1 MQVGLVGYERMSSL
15 GIARGN
21 QALLSVIPSER
32 ELRQAA
38 HDIRTPLATVVQG
51 VDALLDLGDTD
62 GPRARHIFELLRR
75 NVLWMGTLLESST
88 AIKTSQRQEFDAALL
103 MSETASLMQPVLEAR
118 GQRVTIRSAGPVKL
132 RADHRGVARALVNL
146 LENASKYGPRG
157 DEIILSARR
166 RKAGTVL
173 AVHDHGPG
181 IPPGERRA
189 IFRAFY
195 RTARAKSSPEQG
207 YGLGLATVQEVAEAH
222 GGRAGVT
229 CAAGTTRVWIFLP
242 DRPESA

>member
-15 GIARGN
+15 GVADGN
-21 QALLSVIPSER
+21 QALLSVIPSGR

-75 NVLWMGTLLESST
+75 NVLWIGTLLEGST
-88 AIKTSQRQEFDAALL
+88 TTKTSARQEFDAIALIT
-103 MSETASLMQPVLEAR
+103 ETVSLMQPVLDAR
-118 GQRVTIRSAGPVKL
+118 DQKVTITGAARVKL
-132 RADHRGVARALVNL
+132 QADHRGVARALVNL

-157 DEIILSARR
+157 DEIVISARR
-166 RKAGTVL
+166 RKAGTVIS
-173 AVHDHGPG
+173 VHDHGPG
-181 IPPGERRA
+181 IPAGERRA

-195 RTARAKSSPEQG
+195 RATQAKASPAHG
-207 YGLGLATVQEVAEAH
+207 YGLGLAIVKEVAEVH

-229 CAAGTTRVWIFLP
+229 CASGTTRAWIYLP
-242 DRPESA
+242 DRPAT